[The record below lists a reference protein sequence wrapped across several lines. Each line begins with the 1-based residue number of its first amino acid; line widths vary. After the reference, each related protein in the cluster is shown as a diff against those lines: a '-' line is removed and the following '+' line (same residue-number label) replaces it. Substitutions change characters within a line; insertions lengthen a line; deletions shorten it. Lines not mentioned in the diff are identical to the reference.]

1 MKDKTRGL
9 NDGYMEVYHKK
20 EKVTNFKNPSANKTE
35 EELELIVALAYSEEG
50 QREQDYE
57 FAEAR
62 ERSLNLKTRT
72 LIYEGITNDDIVKI
86 NGSFYSII
94 KTDTILRRQ
103 ETLLDKISEKI
114 NSFIA
119 KMDYETAS
127 YGMIK
132 NPPNAWNYIVF
143 SRDRLQRSDKSPN
156 DFNRKYRIVLVHEDC
171 VPEGDE
177 LALMKAMKEIPRLNL
192 AKEDIIYDYAVNP
205 KTKNVVEMAVLTF
218 AETIKGYEVK

>member
-1 MKDKTRGL
+1 M
-9 NDGYMEVYHKK
+9 
-20 EKVTNFKNPSANKTE
+20 
-35 EELELIVALAYSEEG
+35 
-50 QREQDYE
+50 
-57 FAEAR
+57 
-62 ERSLNLKTRT
+62 
-72 LIYEGITNDDIVKI
+72 
-86 NGSFYSII
+86 
-94 KTDTILRRQ
+94 
-103 ETLLDKISEKI
+103 LDKISEKI

-119 KMDYETAS
+119 EMDYETDS

-192 AKEDIIYDYAVNP
+192 AKEDIVYDYAVNP